1 MTNEDLT
8 TPVNTG
14 SKFNLKKAIS
24 LYTKQWKWF
33 VLSIFLLLAL
43 VFLHL
48 RYTIPQYRAS
58 SEIMLINDNEDTP
71 TDKIFEELSLSKDKD
86 NDLIEDEIL
95 VFKSRNVIKSVVK
108 ELGLNVQYFTQGLV
122 LETEIYRNP
131 PVNISFVASDSIIE
145 QQSFNFYID
154 VLSNE
159 TFNYRELEDQE
170 PKTVAFGEN
179 IDTAIGG
186 IVVTPRQPDVN
197 SLSSS
202 SFRVQLSRVNDVVEN
217 LRDQLIIYP
226 SQNSSRILS
235 INLEDAIIDKA
246 RDIINTLVKKYDEY
260 SVGIK
265 NRKSEGTVLLIDERI
280 NRIASD
286 LINVDDSIVRFKI
299 NNKVTDVNTQ
309 ADQFVSSSF
318 ANEQQMQSIN
328 TQLRLLNYTKER
340 LNSNSGAYQSIP
352 TNLGDASIS
361 ALCAQYNQLI
371 VQRQNYLKSAG
382 QNNPVVLELDQTI
395 RNVRTNLKQNIEATL
410 RSLNIQL
417 NSLQNQYQSF
427 SSKISS
433 VPAQEN
439 RLRSI
444 ERKQGIKESIYL
456 YLLEKKE
463 EAIISQT
470 VTSSN
475 VKIIDSAYSLGRVSP
490 NGKIL
495 YIGALFLGF
504 VIPFG
509 FIYAK
514 DLLDTKIHNK
524 EDLNA
529 IIADTPI
536 VGEIP
541 RLSGSDK
548 LLITKNDRSILSE
561 SFRIIRTNFDFVRRA
576 RHVDQY
582 NNVVFVTSTINGE
595 GKSFFSMNM
604 ALTMASTGKKV
615 LILGAD
621 IRNPK
626 VFSDVKNPKTTSEN
640 TAKGLTEYLI
650 DDTVSVKETIQNYT
664 VNEIKLDV
672 VLSGSIPPNPAD
684 VLMNEDRFKILFDT
698 VSQDYD
704 YVIVDT
710 APSMLVTD
718 TLLISKYAGH
728 TIYITRA
735 GYTEKEIL
743 SFVKELK
750 ANKKLNGVILA
761 VNDVDQSNYGYGAK
775 YGYYG
780 APKKKKWFSK
790 S

>member
-43 VFLHL
+43 VFLRL

-122 LETEIYRNP
+122 LETEIYYNP

-202 SFRVQLSRVNDVVEN
+202 SFRVQLSRVNDVVED

-235 INLEDAIIDKA
+235 INLEDPIIDKA
-246 RDIINTLVKKYDEY
+246 RDIINTLVKKYDAY

-524 EDLNA
+524 EDLDA
-529 IIADTPI
+529 IITDTPI
-536 VGEIP
+536 IGEVP

-615 LILGAD
+615 LIIGGD

-684 VLMNEDRFKILFDT
+684 VLMNEDRFKALFDT

>member
-159 TFNYRELEDQE
+159 TFNYREFEDQE
-170 PKTVAFGEN
+170 PKTVAFGESIN
-179 IDTAIGG
+179 TAIGG

-202 SFRVQLSRVNDVVEN
+202 SFRVQLSRVNDVVED

-246 RDIINTLVKKYDEY
+246 RDIINTLVKKYDAY

-328 TQLRLLNYTKER
+328 TQLRLLNYAKER
-340 LNSNSGAYQSIP
+340 LKSNSGAYQSIP

-361 ALCAQYNQLI
+361 ALCVQYNQLI

-509 FIYAK
+509 FIYVK

-524 EDLNA
+524 EDLDA
-529 IIADTPI
+529 IITDTPI
-536 VGEIP
+536 IGEIP

-615 LILGAD
+615 LIIGAD

-626 VFSDVKNPKTTSEN
+626 VFSDIKTDNRTSEN

-650 DDTVSVKETIQNYT
+650 DDAVSVKETIQNYT

-672 VLSGSIPPNPAD
+672 LLSGSIPPNPAD
-684 VLMNEDRFKILFDT
+684 VLMNENRFKILFDT

-750 ANKKLNGVILA
+750 VNKKLNGVILA

>member
-43 VFLHL
+43 VFLRL

-122 LETEIYRNP
+122 LETEIYYNP

-154 VLSNE
+154 ILSNE
-159 TFNYRELEDQE
+159 TFNYREFEDQE
-170 PKTVAFGEN
+170 PKIVTFGES

-202 SFRVQLSRVNDVVEN
+202 SFRVQLSRVNDVVED

-235 INLEDAIIDKA
+235 INLEDPIINKA

-524 EDLNA
+524 EDLDA
-529 IIADTPI
+529 IITDTPI
-536 VGEIP
+536 IGEVP

-615 LILGAD
+615 LIIGGD

-684 VLMNEDRFKILFDT
+684 VLMNEDRFKALFDT

>member
-1 MTNEDLT
+1 MTNKDLT
-8 TPVNTG
+8 SDTVG

-24 LYTKQWKWF
+24 IYTKQWKWF
-33 VLSIFLLLAL
+33 ALSILVLLTL
-43 VFLHL
+43 VFLRL
-48 RYTIPQYRAS
+48 RYTIPQYQAS
-58 SEIMLINDNEDTP
+58 SEVMIINDNEDTS
-71 TDKIFEELSLSKDKD
+71 TDKIFKELSLSKETD
-86 NDLIEDEIL
+86 NEVIEDEIL
-95 VFKSRNVIKSVVK
+95 VFKSRNVIKNVVK
-108 ELGLNVQYFTQGLV
+108 SLGLNLQYFTQGRV
-122 LETEIYRNP
+122 LETEVYKNVPIQ
-131 PVNISFVASDSIIE
+131 VNFTESDSIIDE
-145 QQSFNFYID
+145 SYFNFYVDII
-154 VLSNE
+154 SSE
-159 TFNYRELEDQE
+159 KFNYRLSEDAAPQEL
-170 PKTVAFGEN
+170 TYGEQ
-179 IDTAIGG
+179 IS
-186 IVVTPRQPDVN
+186 TPVGNMVITP
-197 SLSSS
+197 SSTNLEQLVDK
-202 SFRVQLSRVNDVVEN
+202 SFRIKLSPTSDIVED
-217 LRDQLIIYP
+217 LRSRIIIYP

-235 INLEDAIIDKA
+235 INLEAPIVDKA
-246 RDIINTLVKKYDEY
+246 KDIINMLVKKYDEY
-260 SVGIK
+260 SVSIK
-265 NRKSEGTVLLIDERI
+265 NRKSKGTVLLIDERI

-286 LINVDDSIVRFKI
+286 LVNVDDSIVRFKI
-299 NNKVTDVNTQ
+299 NNKVTDVSSQ
-309 ADQFVSSSF
+309 ADQFVNSSF
-318 ANEQQMQSIN
+318 QNEQQMQTIN

-340 LNSNSGAYQSIP
+340 LKSNSNAYQSIP

-371 VQRQNYLKSAG
+371 VQRQSYLKSAG
-382 QNNPVVLELDQTI
+382 ANNPVVLELDQTI
-395 RNVRTNLKQNIEATL
+395 SNVRTNLKQNIEATL

-475 VKIIDSAYSLGRVSP
+475 VKIIDSAYSLGKVSP

-514 DLLDTKIHNK
+514 DLLDNKIHNK
-524 EDLNA
+524 EDLDEHVKD
-529 IIADTPI
+529 ITI

-541 RLSGSDK
+541 RLRGSDE
-548 LLITKNDRSILSE
+548 LLIKKNDRSILSE
-561 SFRIIRTNFDFVRRA
+561 SFRIIRTNFDFVKRGRE
-576 RHVDQY
+576 VID
-582 NNVVFVTSTINGE
+582 NDNVIFVTSTINGE

-615 LILGAD
+615 LIIGAD
-621 IRNPK
+621 IRNPQ
-626 VFSDVKNPKTTSEN
+626 VFSGLDTSVNTTN
-640 TAKGLTEYLI
+640 GVGLTEYLS
-650 DDTVSVKETIQNYT
+650 DSSVSVHDMINPHS
-664 VNEIKLDV
+664 VNGIAVNVL
-672 VLSGSIPPNPAD
+672 LSGKVPPNPAD
-684 VLMNEDRFKILFDT
+684 LLMNEERLKDLFDT
-698 VSQDYD
+698 VSQDFD

-710 APSMLVTD
+710 APAMLVTD

-728 TIYITRA
+728 TIYMTRA
-735 GYTEKEIL
+735 NYTEKEIL

-750 ANKKLNGVILA
+750 ANNKLNGIMLA
-761 VNDVDQSNYGYGAK
+761 INDVDQSNFGYGAR

-780 APKKKKWFSK
+780 APEKKKWFSK
-790 S
+790 KAK